1 MARPCRARRICAE
14 PAYDCFVPSGLPGG
28 AVVTLT
34 LDEYEALRLIDL
46 EKCTQESCARQMDI
60 SRTTVAEIYASAREK
75 LADCLVNGRTLVI
88 SGGRYRLCGGDP
100 GCPGCTRR
108 ADTSTQTIITTEKGE
123 STMRI
128 AVTYENGSIF
138 QHFGHTE
145 QFKLYD
151 VEDGKIV
158 SEKVTDTN
166 GTGHGALAGL
176 LAEGGVD
183 ILICGGI
190 GGGAQAALAQAGVKL
205 YGGVSGSADD
215 AVKAFIA
222 GNLGYDP
229 NVKCS
234 HHGDGEHSCGG
245 HGGADHACGS
255 HGCGEHKCH

>member
-1 MARPCRARRICAE
+1 MPRPQRRRRICSE
-14 PAYDCFVPSGLPGG
+14 PEYVSFVPQGCAPAGETVLS
-28 AVVTLT
+28 
-34 LDEYEALRLIDL
+34 LDEFEAIRLVDF
-46 EKCTQESCARQMDI
+46 EGRTHEQCAAQMDI
-60 SRTTVAEIYASAREK
+60 SRTTATEIYESARRK
-75 LADCLVNGRTLVI
+75 LADVLVNGRRLLI
-88 SGGRYRLCGGDP
+88 EGGSYRLCDGKAVHCCGRKCFRN
-100 GCPGCTRR
+100 GEGF
-108 ADTSTQTIITTEKGE
+108 AIYEKGDNI
-123 STMRI
+123 MRI